1 MLYKFKS
8 KETSDLIMLA
18 PHARLILKLI
28 GKDPDAKGILLPQEM
43 PNAIQCLQNA
53 IDAEEIA
60 AAQAKQLAAEQ
71 GQVQDVQ
78 SSVNPFDEVTPH
90 ISLKQRAV
98 PFMDMLKRAHAANVE
113 VVWGV

>member
-28 GKDPDAKGILLPQEM
+28 GKDQEPKGIVIPQEM
-43 PNAIQCLQNA
+43 PNAIERLKHA
-53 IDAEEIA
+53 IEAEEIA
-60 AAQAKQLAAEQ
+60 AAQAKQVAKEQ
-71 GQVQDVQ
+71 GKTQNEK
-78 SSVNPFDEVTPH
+78 SNVNRFEEDMPH

-98 PFMDMLKRAHAANVE
+98 PFMEMLKRAHDANVE

>member
-8 KETSDLIMLA
+8 KETSDLIMLE
-18 PHARLILKLI
+18 PHARLILRLI
-28 GKDPDAKGILLPQEM
+28 GKDQGAKGIVLPQEM
-43 PNAIQCLQNA
+43 PNAIQSLQNA

-71 GQVQDVQ
+71 GQEQNGN
-78 SSVNPFDEVTPH
+78 SSKTRFDEATPH

-98 PFMDMLKRAHAANVE
+98 PFMDMLKRAHDANVE